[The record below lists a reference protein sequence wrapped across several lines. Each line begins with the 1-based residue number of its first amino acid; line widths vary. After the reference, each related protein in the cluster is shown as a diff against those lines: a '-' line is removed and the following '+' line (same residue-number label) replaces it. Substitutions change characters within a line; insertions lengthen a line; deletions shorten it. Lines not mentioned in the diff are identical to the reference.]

1 MIALNSITDNQIN
14 DKLQQE
20 SVISIGSII
29 LKNWEFQYELS
40 DRIKLVPFYS
50 IFTRNGNFRTM
61 SELNSSLKKACN
73 LLEKLYALVN
83 KSFFNEQQCQF
94 VITKMVQNEGL
105 RINQNKLSSAG
116 SLKNIEI
123 SAYKLERQMLKCVL
137 SIYDYLEIASKMK
150 CMSLND
156 ICKSFVYFEDI
167 SDSNQRSL
175 HKDIDA
181 DKDFLHQLSSDS
193 EKPSAII
200 IKDSVVEQYYK
211 TKQLYDSITSQ
222 YASES
227 TK

>member
-1 MIALNSITDNQIN
+1 
-14 DKLQQE
+14 
-20 SVISIGSII
+20 
-29 LKNWEFQYELS
+29 
-40 DRIKLVPFYS
+40 
-50 IFTRNGNFRTM
+50 
-61 SELNSSLKKACN
+61 
-73 LLEKLYALVN
+73 
-83 KSFFNEQQCQF
+83 
-94 VITKMVQNEGL
+94 
-105 RINQNKLSSAG
+105 
-116 SLKNIEI
+116 
-123 SAYKLERQMLKCVL
+123 
-137 SIYDYLEIASKMK
+137 
-150 CMSLND
+150 MSLND

-167 SDSNQRSL
+167 SDSNQRLL